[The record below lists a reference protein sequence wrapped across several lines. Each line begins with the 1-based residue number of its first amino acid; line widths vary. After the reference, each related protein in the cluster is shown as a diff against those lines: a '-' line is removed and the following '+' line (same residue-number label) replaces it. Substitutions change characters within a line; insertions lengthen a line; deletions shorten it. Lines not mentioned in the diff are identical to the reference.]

1 MLHGL
6 WANAVALARKLVDI
20 VDVDKTF
27 NGVAQVIIEQGV
39 VLKVDRVDRMKF
51 VLALLE
57 YGVECPT
64 VLRLQLVIR
73 DVQAVVDDHVHQR
86 KVGNVLLPTLHEE
99 LVLWHFPQLLAQF
112 LREYYAFLEF
122 HSV

>member
-64 VLRLQLVIR
+64 VLRLQLVI
-73 DVQAVVDDHVHQR
+73 
-86 KVGNVLLPTLHEE
+86 
-99 LVLWHFPQLLAQF
+99 
-112 LREYYAFLEF
+112 
-122 HSV
+122 